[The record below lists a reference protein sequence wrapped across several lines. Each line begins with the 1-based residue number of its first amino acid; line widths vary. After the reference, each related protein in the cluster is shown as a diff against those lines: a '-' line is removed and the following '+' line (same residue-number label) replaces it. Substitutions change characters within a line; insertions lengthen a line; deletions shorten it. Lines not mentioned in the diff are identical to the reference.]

1 MVDEFVVFGGERHD
15 GTAILRAELD
25 VCTALRMHL
34 AIPTRL
40 DFLLWTLQRLRW
52 PTMYNTHRGRHEQ
65 VGMLAHYLVD
75 ISLLCDACA
84 APPASP
90 VASRWPCCAAAGG
103 VAVRRA
109 PPPQLISIGHQ
120 AC

>member
-1 MVDEFVVFGGERHD
+1 VDIHMVEEFVTFGGERHD
-15 GTAILRAELD
+15 GASILRAELD

-65 VGMLAHYLVD
+65 VGM
-75 ISLLCDACA
+75 
-84 APPASP
+84 
-90 VASRWPCCAAAGG
+90 
-103 VAVRRA
+103 VRVRVRVRVRA
-109 PPPQLISIGHQ
+109 LGLGLGL
-120 AC
+120 

>member
-1 MVDEFVVFGGERHD
+1 MVEEFVTFGGERHD
-15 GTAILRAELD
+15 GASILRAELD

-65 VGMLAHYLVD
+65 AGLTLTLTLT
-75 ISLLCDACA
+75 LLRC
-84 APPASP
+84 
-90 VASRWPCCAAAGG
+90 W
-103 VAVRRA
+103 RA
-109 PPPQLISIGHQ
+109 WMTKETK
-120 AC
+120 